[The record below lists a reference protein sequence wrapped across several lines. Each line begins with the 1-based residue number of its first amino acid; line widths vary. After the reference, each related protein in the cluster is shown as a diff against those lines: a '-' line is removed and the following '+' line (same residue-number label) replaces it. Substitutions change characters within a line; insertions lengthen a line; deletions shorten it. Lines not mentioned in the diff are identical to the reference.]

1 MTLSDNTTLPSFE
14 KYGKVSVWCS
24 TTSYDTI
31 PDSYFEEDDNGIEA
45 WARNFAITEY
55 DHENMETNGVAS
67 GTALVKSIIKDC
79 SYSSA
84 YGESII
90 HKISKM
96 GHEEVSWIILL
107 FDFEYRN
114 KLTKIHE
121 DEYVQYVGSFMYDMD
136 SISLAERDELVA
148 AREEKL
154 RVDAQMLLQTEAALA
169 AAEVPN
175 IWDSTPTSVAKTAPV
190 VKQEPAPII
199 EPAPKAV
206 ETKVQKVEPKG
217 HNPWLK

>member
-1 MTLSDNTTLPSFE
+1 MTLSDHTTLPSFE
-14 KYGKVSVWCS
+14 KHGKVSVWCS

-67 GTALVKSIIKDC
+67 GTALVKSIIEDC

-84 YGESII
+84 YGEGII

-96 GHEEVSWIILL
+96 GHEQVSWIILL

-154 RVDAQMLLQTEAALA
+154 RLDAQMLLETQADLA
-169 AAEVPN
+169 ATEVASV
-175 IWDSTPTSVAKTAPV
+175 WDSAPASVAKAAPV
-190 VKQEPAPII
+190 VKQKPAAVI
-199 EPAPKAV
+199 EPAPVIQPK
-206 ETKVQKVEPKG
+206 PKG

>member
-1 MTLSDNTTLPSFE
+1 MTLSHNTTLPSFE

-31 PDSYFEEDDNGIEA
+31 PDSYFEEDENGIEA
-45 WARNFAITEY
+45 WARNFAIKEY
-55 DHENMETNGVAS
+55 DHESMETNGVAS
-67 GTALVKSIIKDC
+67 GTALVKSIIEDC

-84 YGESII
+84 YGEGII

-96 GHEEVSWIILL
+96 GHQEVSWIILL

-136 SISLAERDELVA
+136 SISLAERDKLAA

-154 RVDAQMLLQTEAALA
+154 HLDAQALLDTLAALGA
-169 AAEVPN
+169 TEVANVWGSAPA
-175 IWDSTPTSVAKTAPV
+175 SVAKTAPV
-190 VKQEPAPII
+190 VKQEPASVI